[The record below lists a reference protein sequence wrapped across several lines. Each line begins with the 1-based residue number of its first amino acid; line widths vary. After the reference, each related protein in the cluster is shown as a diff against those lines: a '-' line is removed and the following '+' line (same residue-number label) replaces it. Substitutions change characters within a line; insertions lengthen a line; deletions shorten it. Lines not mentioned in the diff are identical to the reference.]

1 MKIPKRLVLEFDD
14 SSQKEIEF
22 SKLSKQMQ
30 AGLAE
35 LGLCSQPD
43 ETDVSK
49 SYMLL
54 RWQNGWQE
62 VLGIEKDHLELMRYY
77 SIERIEETGRMALD
91 TGDDF
96 PVLIYVKRFPKQV
109 ESALL
114 ADCNSAKMHIF
125 KEKATVKQGGTTEHI
140 FYDKKNP
147 EFSLEDSKKA
157 DSYLSELAGSALKE
171 LYNNGLTVDKVLS
184 MESVKRYAVYVKIA
198 KSLGI
203 RAMKTQE
210 DLYGFMELLLR
221 KV

>member
-1 MKIPKRLVLEFDD
+1 MKMPKRLVLEFHDG
-14 SSQKEIEF
+14 SQKEFEF
-22 SKLSKQMQ
+22 SKLSKQLQ
-30 AGLAE
+30 ADIAE
-35 LGLCSQPD
+35 LDFCTQRA

-62 VLGIEKDHLELMRYY
+62 VLGIAKDRLELIRYY
-77 SIERIEETGRMALD
+77 SIERIEETGRIALG

-109 ESALL
+109 ESVLL
-114 ADCNSAKMHIF
+114 SDCDSAKMHIF
-125 KEKATVKQGGTTEHI
+125 MEKATVKQGGTTEHI

-147 EFSLEDSKKA
+147 EFTLEDSKKA
-157 DSYLSELAGSALKE
+157 DSCLSELAGSALKE

-210 DLYGFMELLLR
+210 DLYGFVELLLE